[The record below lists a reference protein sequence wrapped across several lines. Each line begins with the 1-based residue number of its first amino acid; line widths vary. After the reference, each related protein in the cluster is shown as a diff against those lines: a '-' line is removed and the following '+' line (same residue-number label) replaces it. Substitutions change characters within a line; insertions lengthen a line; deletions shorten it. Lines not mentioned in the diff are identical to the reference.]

1 MIIYMFKDT
10 IVITNRKL
18 VKGDYLEQIR
28 KVVSLMPYGLI
39 LREKDLGDEEYKR
52 LSMEVLKI
60 CGENQVRCFLHS
72 RYGIAAMLDCRNIHL
87 SLTSF
92 LENENK
98 LSDFEQISVSCHSMD
113 DVKKALAHGAT
124 QIILGTI
131 FETECKKGLKGKGL
145 LFVRE
150 VCDYCRSYG
159 NIPVFAIGGITPDN
173 IEDVKKAGA
182 RGGCMMSY
190 MMQKAG

>member
-1 MIIYMFKDT
+1 MGKIRSGASYIRDRGLQQCLAA
-10 IVITNRKL
+10 VIF
-18 VKGDYLEQIR
+18 I
-28 KVVSLMPYGLI
+28 
-39 LREKDLGDEEYKR
+39 
-52 LSMEVLKI
+52 
-60 CGENQVRCFLHS
+60 F
-72 RYGIAAMLDCRNIHL
+72 HL
-87 SLTSF
+87 L
-92 LENENK
+92 
-98 LSDFEQISVSCHSMD
+98 
-113 DVKKALAHGAT
+113 
-124 QIILGTI
+124 LGTI